1 MLGQLFE
8 MSENIQP
15 PPGYLIYRPFRPWAT
30 YVIMGLNVAVFFL
43 MAGIDA
49 SSHPPLRDWA
59 LRTFTG
65 IGSDPEFL
73 LRFGASFGP
82 YTRRPEYW
90 RLVMP
95 MFLHIGALHLLMNNY
110 ALLVLGR
117 FLERVYGY
125 ERFVFLYVFT
135 GIGSAAL
142 SMSMSDKVSA
152 GASGAIF
159 GIAGVM
165 LVAGFLHRELIPRHW
180 GRAFGKGMLPVIVLN
195 FGLGLALRQWVDNW
209 AHFGGLVGGMV
220 LGALIPPLSR
230 QVFPAPERPS
240 LVLALPVIVVVL
252 AATVEVKAYRADS
265 QVRRLLEDGDR
276 FHAAHRDDWAL
287 QRYQAA
293 AARAPRDDRPH
304 QELGSLYLGQKRWAD
319 AVRECSEAL
328 RLNPLAVEAQ
338 LELAQAYRG
347 LGNEGKAQ
355 ENLQAFQSHFS
366 SNDADAQYELASAF
380 YQHQFFPE
388 AIDHYQQALRLKPDM
403 AEAHNDLAWLYAT
416 CDDLKYRNP
425 KAALEHA
432 RRAVDLTHWQQA
444 GIIDTLAEALYSD
457 QQFAEAV
464 KVQTKAIQ
472 LDPHNKEFLDHLAR
486 YQKAA
491 NSAEKKST

>member
-1 MLGQLFE
+1 
-8 MSENIQP
+8 MSDSPNITP
-15 PPGYLIYRPFRPWAT
+15 RSGFVIYRPFRPWAT
-30 YVIMGLNVAVFFL
+30 YALIGLNFAVFLL

-65 IGSDPEFL
+65 VGSDPEFL
-73 LRFGASFGP
+73 LRMGASFGP
-82 YTRRPEYW
+82 YTRRGEYW

-110 ALLVLGR
+110 SLLVLGR

-125 ERFVFLYVFT
+125 ARFTFLYVFA
-135 GIGSAAL
+135 GMGSAAL

-165 LVAGFLHRELIPRHW
+165 LVTGFLHRQSIPRHW
-180 GRAFGKGMLPVIVLN
+180 GRAFGKGILPVIVLN
-195 FGLGLALRQWVDNW
+195 LGLGLALRQWVDNW
-209 AHFGGLVGGMV
+209 AHFGGLAGGMV

-230 QVFPAPERPS
+230 EVFPSPAVEKLSP
-240 LVLALPVIVVVL
+240 VLALPVIVIVL
-252 AATVEVKAYRADS
+252 AATAEVNAYRANS
-265 QVRRLLEDGDR
+265 EVRRLLVDGDR
-276 FHAAHRDDWAL
+276 FHAAHHDDWAL
-287 QRYQAA
+287 QRLQAA
-293 AARAPRDDRPH
+293 AARAPRDEHPH
-304 QELGSLYLGQKRWAD
+304 LALGSLYLDEKKWND
-319 AVRECSEAL
+319 AIREESEAL
-328 RLNPLAVEAQ
+328 RLNPLSPDAQ
-338 LELAQAYRG
+338 FGLAQAYRQMG
-347 LGNEGKAQ
+347 YTSKAA
-355 ENLQAFQSHFS
+355 EYLQAFQKNIPSD
-366 SNDADAQYELASAF
+366 DADAQYQFGSLL
-380 YQHQFFPE
+380 YQHQFFAE
-388 AIDHYQQALRLKPDM
+388 AIDHYQKALRLKPDM

-432 RRAVDLTHWQQA
+432 RRAVDLTHWQRA
-444 GIIDTLAEALYSD
+444 SVIDTLAEALYAD

-464 KVQTKAIQ
+464 KVQTRAVQ
-472 LDPHNKEFLDHLAR
+472 LDPHNRELLEHLAR

-491 NSAEKKST
+491 NSAGKKST

>member
-1 MLGQLFE
+1 V
-8 MSENIQP
+8 SDSPNIAP
-15 PPGYLIYRPFRPWAT
+15 RSGYLIYRPFRPVAT
-30 YVIMGLNVAVFFL
+30 YVILGLNFAVFLL

-65 IGSDPEFL
+65 ISSDPEFL

-82 YTRRPEYW
+82 YTRRGEYW
-90 RLVMP
+90 RLVTP

-110 ALLVLGR
+110 ALYVLGR
-117 FLERVYGY
+117 FVERIYGY
-125 ERFVFLYVFT
+125 SRFVFLYVAM

-165 LVAGFLHRELIPRHW
+165 LVTGFLHRESIPRHW
-180 GRAFGKGMLPVIVLN
+180 ARAFGKGIVPVIVLN
-195 FGLGLALRQWVDNW
+195 LGLGLALRQWVDNW
-209 AHFGGLVGGMV
+209 AHFGGLVSGMV

-230 QVFPAPERPS
+230 EVFPAPTRERPS

-252 AATVEVKAYRADS
+252 AAAAEVNSYRADS
-265 QVRRLLEDGDR
+265 EVRRLLLDGDR

-287 QRYQAA
+287 LRYQAA
-293 AARAPRDDRPH
+293 AALAPRDDRPH

-319 AVRECSEAL
+319 AVRECKEAL

-338 LELAQAYRG
+338 LDLAQAYRG
-347 LGNEGKAQ
+347 LGKEGKAQ
-355 ENLQAFQSHFS
+355 ENLRAAQGRLST
-366 SNDADAQYELASAF
+366 NDADRQCEAASVF
-380 YQHQFFPE
+380 YQHRFFAE
-388 AIDHYQQALRLKPDM
+388 AIEHYQQALRLKPDM

-425 KAALEHA
+425 QAALEHA

-444 GIIDTLAEALYSD
+444 GVIDTLAEAFYAN

-464 KVQTKAIQ
+464 KVQTRAVQ
-472 LDPHNKEFLDHLAR
+472 LDPHNRELLDHLMR

-491 NSAEKKST
+491 NSAVKKNT